1 MTSAKGGS
9 RVPDDR
15 TWTIAEMAEDFDVTH
30 RTIRHYEE
38 LGLLSPERVGTR
50 RIYRRR
56 DRVRLELVLRG
67 KRLGFSLE
75 ESARL
80 INLYESDRGHRGQ
93 LETALGTIEER
104 RADLQARR
112 ADIEAALRELD
123 RWEADCRADLAA
135 LRGSELP

>member
-1 MTSAKGGS
+1 MTSAKGGG
-9 RVPDDR
+9 RPGDEV
-15 TWTIAEMAEDFDVTH
+15 TWTIAEMAEDFGITH

-50 RIYRRR
+50 RVYRRR

-67 KRLGFSLE
+67 KRLGFSLD
-75 ESARL
+75 ESAHL
-80 INLYESDRGHRGQ
+80 INLYEGDRGHRRQ
-93 LETALGTIEER
+93 LEEALGTIEER
-104 RADLQARR
+104 RADLRARL

-135 LRGSELP
+135 LDHPTP